1 MRIRD
6 LSLTTALSL
15 VALLSWPA
23 GSRAADPIYDV
34 VIANGRIV
42 DGSGNPWFYGNVA
55 MANGRIARIG
65 KFDPTLGKR
74 MIDAKGMVVSP
85 GFIDLHTHT
94 DVSVLADGN
103 AESKVRQGVTLDV
116 IGESQTVAPLKGDVL
131 EEYKEEA
138 KRRAGVDVDWTTL
151 DGYFGRLRKGGTSI
165 NIASS
170 VSPQQVRRVV
180 VGFDDRPATKA
191 EIEQMTQLVTQAM
204 EEGAVNLSTAFTGGG
219 YKYKD
224 EMVAMAKVVA
234 SYGGYYGTH
243 IGGEGAQIDEEL
255 DKALKLAE
263 ETGIAVHIYHI
274 KVRGKNNF
282 GRVKDIIKKIDAAR
296 ARGLD
301 VTANLY
307 PYTAMEHPWARLFP
321 SWVQAMPRRDAIA
334 KLKER
339 AFREKIKADEE
350 FGEYVNEHGG
360 WEGIVGTVFN
370 VPKNKEYEGKTILE
384 ISKLR
389 GDSDPAETCF
399 DLVVEEGAFV
409 PGVHHTMS
417 EDDVK
422 FVMQVPWVSIASD
435 GSALNLT
442 VPGKPHPR
450 SFGTNVRVLGKYVRT
465 DKVLTLEDAVRKMT
479 SLPAQILRLKD
490 RGMLKEGYWADVVVF
505 DPDTVSDP
513 ATYQN
518 PQQYA
523 KGVPFV
529 FVNGAV
535 VIDGGNHTGARLGKV
550 IYGPGRDASGQ

>member
-1 MRIRD
+1 
-6 LSLTTALSL
+6 
-15 VALLSWPA
+15 V
-23 GSRAADPIYDV
+23 
-34 VIANGRIV
+34 
-42 DGSGNPWFYGNVA
+42 
-55 MANGRIARIG
+55 
-65 KFDPTLGKR
+65 
-74 MIDAKGMVVSP
+74 IDAKGMVVSP

-94 DVSVLADGN
+94 DMPVLADGN

-116 IGESQTVAPLKGDVL
+116 IGESQTVAPLKGGVL

-138 KRRAGVDVDWTTL
+138 KRRSGINVDWTTL
-151 DGYFGRLRKGGTSI
+151 DGYFRRLGKSGTSI

-170 VSPQQVRRVV
+170 VSPQQIRRVV

-191 EIEQMTQLVTQAM
+191 EIEQMTQLVRQAM

-255 DKALKLAE
+255 DKALKIAE

-301 VTANLY
+301 VTANQY

-339 AFREKIKADEE
+339 EFRDKIKADEE
-350 FGEYVNEHGG
+350 FGEYINEHGG
-360 WEGIVGTVFN
+360 WEGIVGTIFS

-422 FVMQVPWVSIASD
+422 VVMQVPWVSIASD
-435 GSALNLT
+435 GSALNLK

-490 RGMLKEGYWADVVVF
+490 RGMLKEGCWADIVVF

-535 VIDGGNHTGARLGKV
+535 VIDGGNHTGAR
-550 IYGPGRDASGQ
+550 PG